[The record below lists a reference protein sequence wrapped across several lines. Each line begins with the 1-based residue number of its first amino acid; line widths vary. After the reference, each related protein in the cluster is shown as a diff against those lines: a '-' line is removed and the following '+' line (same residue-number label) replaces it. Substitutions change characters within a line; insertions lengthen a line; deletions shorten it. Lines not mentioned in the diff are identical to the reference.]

1 MEYPDSKIIGE
12 RIKAARFLVKLTLKE
27 LAKKTGI
34 GYATLSR
41 IEGGKKVINIEELT
55 KICKFTNKPITYF
68 LQEGN
73 NILEFYYPPS
83 YRK

>member
-12 RIKAARFLVKLTLKE
+12 RIKAARFLSKLTLKE
-27 LAKKTGI
+27 LADKTAI

-41 IEGGKKVINIEELT
+41 IESGKRVVDIEELI

-73 NILEFYYPPS
+73 NILEFYYPPT